1 MLVRIAIDYEHP
13 GRRWWEN
20 GGQELWEALLE
31 SPGANDVIV
40 DESLAHSW
48 VSQAAA
54 NEGWHDG
61 SEYAPHPLTVQ
72 PVDGDADV

>member
-13 GRRWWEN
+13 GRRWWES
-20 GGQELWEALLE
+20 GGQELWDALLE

-40 DESLAHSW
+40 DESLAQSW
-48 VSQAAA
+48 VKQAAA
-54 NEGWHDG
+54 IEGWHEGPD
-61 SEYAPHPLTVQ
+61 YAPHPLTVQ